1 MLVKN
6 VDLDHI
12 EKLLKSVPDAIEIK
26 SIDLTNG
33 YQLILVAGDEEIQ
46 RECFENSLN
55 ELEKILQRYN
65 QIDDNT
71 KEKLFAQNKKGINPW
86 YYIFFVIQLYKIN
99 VAS

>member
-6 VDLDHI
+6 VDLNHI
-12 EKLLKSVPDAIEIK
+12 EKLLRSVPDAIEIK

-46 RECFENSLN
+46 RERFENSLN

-65 QIDDNT
+65 QIEDCT
-71 KEKLFAQNKKGINPW
+71 KEKLFSQNKKGINP
-86 YYIFFVIQLYKIN
+86 
-99 VAS
+99 